1 MKKDANGPWLVL
13 SNKIVVIL
21 ATQGASKLLQVKSKS
36 PRKTMNM
43 LTLVNIGNPE
53 REGTSRCF
61 TSTFGL
67 PQFCSPSSCNDGT
80 NQGPNAVWLVE
91 SITSLLKYVCNLCSK
106 YPHFNSTFLFSRGTK
121 FINFQELYVWCNQ
134 FFQLNSTTN
143 RGPRYYLDILAIDIF
158 GKFVPIRNFKKGTII
173 IWISLKDI

>member
-1 MKKDANGPWLVL
+1 
-13 SNKIVVIL
+13 
-21 ATQGASKLLQVKSKS
+21 
-36 PRKTMNM
+36 MNM

-61 TSTFGL
+61 ISTFGL

-91 SITSLLKYVCNLCSK
+91 SITLLLKYVCNLCSK

-158 GKFVPIRNFKKGTII
+158 GKFVPMRNFKKTVL
-173 IWISLKDI
+173 ISFEYLLKISIFPKLHGCGSKNGPAMPISNLKLISS